1 MGLFTP
7 EKTTKDYL
15 KEIAKSQKDLANVEK
30 GYLKA
35 ERRRDRAEQR
45 GNVVSTLLDIFDKND
60 TRVETQEQKEKTR
73 LRSKLDNIHAIE
85 FNPAD
90 PAAIAQTLLKMAN
103 QIDVWVK
110 QANKTRKYRLH
121 SQAMETKLEQGIMI
135 LTSVDPANNMLPYFN
150 KKQKE
155 WQQIKEKQQRRNI
168 IEWVIVIAIPVVS
181 LIVAIA
187 TAEEYVGISVLSF
200 LVMACGFLAI
210 IIKYSNNSEGSDND

>member
-15 KEIAKSQKDLANVEK
+15 KEIAKSQKDLANVER

-35 ERRRDRAEQR
+35 EKSAQRASIVGAIIDSLDRGAEQQHAQQQ
-45 GNVVSTLLDIFDKND
+45 T
-60 TRVETQEQKEKTR
+60 EKDR
-73 LRSKLDNIHAIE
+73 LRSKLDEIHEIE
-85 FNPAD
+85 FDPAD

-110 QANKTRKYRLH
+110 QAKKTRKYRLH
-121 SQAMETKLEQGIMI
+121 LQAMETKLEQGLLI

-150 KKQKE
+150 KKQEE
-155 WQQIKEKQQRRNI
+155 WQQIKEKQRKRNL

-181 LIVAIA
+181 LIMCI
-187 TAEEYVGISVLSF
+187 TTINGEELDASYLWIFGVLFGVFPIFAKVDKS
-200 LVMACGFLAI
+200 
-210 IIKYSNNSEGSDND
+210 SEGNDND